1 MALQGIEESLFWRAG
16 HRQQRL
22 DGPGHVE
29 GGLRQ
34 LQLPAHCRGSW
45 PAAAAA
51 GGAAADHQQRLC
63 RVGFRP
69 RGWPASRSAARQ
81 CAAAR
86 SEQRCARLCIH
97 PLSECLRSNPVRFP
111 SQEGSGLR
119 SGPLL
124 PTGHLGYTVLGDIP
138 PKCLCM
144 WEGSLIM
151 SCRLLYFVSCFI
163 IAVWYLSNA
172 LIRRVRCLIYWSCQ
186 SAALLSCLWKLPVHH
201 SDGSGV
207 LSVQV
212 QRCR

>member
-1 MALQGIEESLFWRAG
+1 VALRGIEESLFWRAG

-22 DGPGHVE
+22 DGLGHVE

-34 LQLPAHCRGSW
+34 LQLPAHCRGSR
-45 PAAAAA
+45 PASAAAA
-51 GGAAADHQQRLC
+51 GAAADHQQRLC

-86 SEQRCARLCIH
+86 SEQRCALLCIN

-111 SQEGSGLR
+111 SQEGSGLH

-124 PTGHLGYTVLGDIP
+124 PTGHLGYTILGDIP

-151 SCRLLYFVSCFI
+151 SCRLLYFMPCCITSVLC
-163 IAVWYLSNA
+163 LSTA
-172 LIRRVRCLIYWSCQ
+172 LIGRVRCLIFRSCR
-186 SAALLSCLWKLPVHH
+186 STALLSCV
-201 SDGSGV
+201 
-207 LSVQV
+207 
-212 QRCR
+212 